1 MPKRA
6 WNIGSGLLWSGMAFL
21 LFLLVGGFLGAI
33 RQDKSWYVAQ
43 TLNVRKELQEKERR
57 TMQLIQDFTA
67 HPEWHLDLAALGE
80 EEGIFLFVYRNDT
93 LVQWS
98 TARVPMPQYSFDDDF
113 LLDVMKLRNGWYRVV
128 RQAHGPYTIVGLILV
143 KRDYFIN
150 NEFLVDGFVE
160 DFGLDKEVQLAVDP
174 FASDFHVTNQQ
185 GRFLFALVFDP
196 EGEGKLRFASLAGF
210 SFLMA
215 LFAFLYFLY
224 QLGSLRYFRK
234 RPVAHIILFTVFVL
248 LLRWLNLHFR
258 FPNVLYELT
267 LFNPEIFASSAFLP
281 NLGDFL
287 LHVILLTAWLVLVFV
302 NLSKYRF
309 RSPQIPAV
317 KGWILFFGSLA
328 AVFSFWVHHLIRTLI
343 FDSNLSF
350 DLSNILDLSG
360 YSFIGFSLIT
370 LLLVDYFI
378 IIHFCSKMLARVIR
392 PSWPMLLILTF
403 LPFLVIAL
411 MGFLANQLDF
421 LSLLLPYFIFVSV
434 LWVHFRPKPVLDF
447 YAFLPALVLFSGF
460 ATYLLWNLNTEKEHE
475 QRKVLVVKI
484 AEEQDHVAEFL
495 FREASAAIRRDP
507 VIRHHLFANYRSYP
521 YELFERIAQ
530 RYFAGYW
537 SKYALV
543 IMPVD
548 EEELHEVEKGTWY
561 ADPDLADYEN
571 AIKKF
576 GIPTASPEL
585 FFLGNAY
592 GKVSYIGK
600 IRVEKREGQDT
611 LVKYIYLE
619 FISKMVTQVM
629 GFPELLLDQ
638 SVIRPVHLGNY
649 SYAIYKEGR
658 LSVSAG
664 GFSFPIDQSV
674 FGFTGED
681 LAFLDFNG
689 FNHLIYRVSPE
700 RTIVVSLPHPRF
712 LDILNPYAYLL
723 LYFSFILFLFVT
735 YRYYFHNKGQGLR
748 LTLKG
753 RIQLTILLI
762 LLVSLVLVGLGI
774 HDFITTQ
781 FDRKNR
787 GTIEEKVNAI
797 LSELKTELEGG
808 TRSLQHRE
816 SLNYVLTRY
825 ANIFFTD
832 INLYD
837 AHGMLMASSREGIF
851 NEGLVARQMDPRA
864 YDELATKKQPK
875 FLHKE
880 RIGKFQYLSAYAVFR
895 DRDGN
900 VIGYVNLPYF
910 LRQNDLREEL
920 SSSLLALINIY
931 SLLIVASMAVSLL
944 MANRLTT
951 PLSILQE
958 KISQLRLGRKN
969 EIIDYRGQDEI
980 SGLVSEYNR
989 MVRELEQSAALL
1001 ARSERESAW
1010 KEMARQVAHEVKNP
1024 LTPMKLSV
1032 QYLLKAWEDGK
1043 PDFDDRLRRFRDA
1056 MLDQIETLSAIASEF
1071 SYFAKLPET
1080 HPVQLDLILLVD
1092 NCVAFFRNNEEDV
1105 AISLETGNLT
1115 QAMVKVDRDQMLRVF
1130 NNLIR
1135 NALQAIPPG
1144 REGKVV
1150 IRMFTKGDHIWVE
1163 VADNGMGIPADIR
1176 EKIFAPNFTTK
1187 GSGMGLGLAMTRTIL
1202 ENVDGVIDFT
1212 TEDGQ
1217 GTTFRIRLPKA

>member
-1 MPKRA
+1 
-6 WNIGSGLLWSGMAFL
+6 
-21 LFLLVGGFLGAI
+21 
-33 RQDKSWYVAQ
+33 
-43 TLNVRKELQEKERR
+43 
-57 TMQLIQDFTA
+57 
-67 HPEWHLDLAALGE
+67 
-80 EEGIFLFVYRNDT
+80 
-93 LVQWS
+93 
-98 TARVPMPQYSFDDDF
+98 
-113 LLDVMKLRNGWYRVV
+113 
-128 RQAHGPYTIVGLILV
+128 
-143 KRDYFIN
+143 
-150 NEFLVDGFVE
+150 
-160 DFGLDKEVQLAVDP
+160 
-174 FASDFHVTNQQ
+174 
-185 GRFLFALVFDP
+185 
-196 EGEGKLRFASLAGF
+196 
-210 SFLMA
+210 
-215 LFAFLYFLY
+215 
-224 QLGSLRYFRK
+224 
-234 RPVAHIILFTVFVL
+234 
-248 LLRWLNLHFR
+248 
-258 FPNVLYELT
+258 
-267 LFNPEIFASSAFLP
+267 
-281 NLGDFL
+281 
-287 LHVILLTAWLVLVFV
+287 
-302 NLSKYRF
+302 
-309 RSPQIPAV
+309 
-317 KGWILFFGSLA
+317 
-328 AVFSFWVHHLIRTLI
+328 
-343 FDSNLSF
+343 
-350 DLSNILDLSG
+350 
-360 YSFIGFSLIT
+360 
-370 LLLVDYFI
+370 
-378 IIHFCSKMLARVIR
+378 
-392 PSWPMLLILTF
+392 
-403 LPFLVIAL
+403 
-411 MGFLANQLDF
+411 
-421 LSLLLPYFIFVSV
+421 
-434 LWVHFRPKPVLDF
+434 
-447 YAFLPALVLFSGF
+447 
-460 ATYLLWNLNTEKEHE
+460 
-475 QRKVLVVKI
+475 
-484 AEEQDHVAEFL
+484 
-495 FREASAAIRRDP
+495 
-507 VIRHHLFANYRSYP
+507 
-521 YELFERIAQ
+521 
-530 RYFAGYW
+530 
-537 SKYALV
+537 
-543 IMPVD
+543 
-548 EEELHEVEKGTWY
+548 
-561 ADPDLADYEN
+561 
-571 AIKKF
+571 
-576 GIPTASPEL
+576 
-585 FFLGNAY
+585 
-592 GKVSYIGK
+592 
-600 IRVEKREGQDT
+600 
-611 LVKYIYLE
+611 
-619 FISKMVTQVM
+619 
-629 GFPELLLDQ
+629 
-638 SVIRPVHLGNY
+638 
-649 SYAIYKEGR
+649 
-658 LSVSAG
+658 VSAG
-664 GFSFPIDQSV
+664 GFPFPIDQSV

-1092 NCVAFFRNNEEDV
+1092 NCVAFFRNNEEGV

-1115 QAMVKVDRDQMLRVF
+1115 QALVRVDRDQMLRVF

-1135 NALQAIPPG
+1135 NALQAIPSG